1 MSILSR
7 RNSTRLAM
15 VVGVA
20 LAVAAIVVLSFVL
33 RDGDVP
39 APTDGIGDIPTA
51 HLVPEDVALY
61 VALNTD
67 IDSDSWSDAF
77 ALLERLGVEDP
88 LGTVREG
95 LDEEAD
101 VDWDAD
107 VEPFLGGAAVLFLSS
122 FNSGDDGPRGAVIFH
137 ARDARG
143 AEAVILARHSDG
155 FVEREYRD
163 ISYKVMEEGGVLAVI
178 GEHFV
183 YAYRRATLSRP
194 SLMPTSAIPVPS
206 PIQRQLPPPPQRP
219 RRRRPRLRL
228 RPPRQPHG

>member
-7 RNSTRLAM
+7 RISTSLAI

-77 ALLERLGVEDP
+77 ALLERLGIEDP
-88 LGTVREG
+88 LGHG
-95 LDEEAD
+95 A
-101 VDWDAD
+101 
-107 VEPFLGGAAVLFLSS
+107 GGA
-122 FNSGDDGPRGAVIFH
+122 GRRG
-137 ARDARG
+137 
-143 AEAVILARHSDG
+143 
-155 FVEREYRD
+155 
-163 ISYKVMEEGGVLAVI
+163 
-178 GEHFV
+178 
-183 YAYRRATLSRP
+183 
-194 SLMPTSAIPVPS
+194 
-206 PIQRQLPPPPQRP
+206 
-219 RRRRPRLRL
+219 
-228 RPPRQPHG
+228 